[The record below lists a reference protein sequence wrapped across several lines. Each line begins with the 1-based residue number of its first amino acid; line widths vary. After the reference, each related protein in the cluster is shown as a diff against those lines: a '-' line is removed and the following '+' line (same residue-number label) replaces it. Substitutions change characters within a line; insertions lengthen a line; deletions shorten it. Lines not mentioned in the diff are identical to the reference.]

1 MEIVSYCS
9 WLLKVQERLSKKII
23 DVIKQ
28 SLIQYKIK
36 EKEKKNENLIENIM
50 LLLWVFII
58 EFYITAYAGVL
69 TLVQTIDIW
78 YNLELKSI

>member
-1 MEIVSYCS
+1 
-9 WLLKVQERLSKKII
+9 LLKVQERLSKKII

>member
-1 MEIVSYCS
+1 MERVSYCS

-69 TLVQTIDIW
+69 TLVQIIDIW

>member
-1 MEIVSYCS
+1 
-9 WLLKVQERLSKKII
+9 LLKVQERLSKKII

-69 TLVQTIDIW
+69 TLVQTIDIL

>member
-1 MEIVSYCS
+1 MERVSYCS

>member
-1 MEIVSYCS
+1 MERVSYCS
-9 WLLKVQERLSKKII
+9 SLLKVQERLSKKII

-50 LLLWVFII
+50 LLL
-58 EFYITAYAGVL
+58 
-69 TLVQTIDIW
+69 
-78 YNLELKSI
+78 

>member
-1 MEIVSYCS
+1 MERVSYCS

-69 TLVQTIDIW
+69 TLVQTIDIL

>member
-1 MEIVSYCS
+1 MERVSYCS
-9 WLLKVQERLSKKII
+9 WLLKVQEILSKKII

>member
-1 MEIVSYCS
+1 MERVSYCS
-9 WLLKVQERLSKKII
+9 SLLKVQERLSKKII